1 MPLIKNDEIV
11 EDPWVS
17 LNDEADLPPVSER
30 LGVIVGLERWQAEG
44 EGLAGR
50 NRPLGIRLRSD
61 QAPSSIAQDLHR
73 FALVALEFPAFKD
86 GRAYSYARLLRE
98 RYGFTGEIR
107 AVGQVLRDQSA
118 FMKRCGFDAFEV
130 ADESAAEA
138 WRAAAREI
146 SVRYQP
152 ASDRRGW
159 ASLHRHGSG
168 AFAKREAEPCTAHW
182 AY

>member
-11 EDPWVS
+11 EDRWVS
-17 LNDEADLPPVSER
+17 LNDEADVPPVSER
-30 LGVIVGLERWQAEG
+30 LEVIVSLERWRTEG
-44 EGLAGR
+44 ESLAGR
-50 NRPLGIRLRSD
+50 GGPLGIRLRSD
-61 QAPSSIAQDLHR
+61 QAPSSIAEDLHR
-73 FALVALEFPAFKD
+73 FDLVALEFPAFKD

-98 RYGFTGEIR
+98 RYAFTGEIR

-130 ADESAAEA
+130 ADETAAAA
-138 WRAAAREI
+138 WRAAAGEI

-152 ASDRRGW
+152 ASDRRSW
-159 ASLHRHGSG
+159 ASLQRHGSG
-168 AFAKREAEPCTAHW
+168 ALAEREVEPCSAHW